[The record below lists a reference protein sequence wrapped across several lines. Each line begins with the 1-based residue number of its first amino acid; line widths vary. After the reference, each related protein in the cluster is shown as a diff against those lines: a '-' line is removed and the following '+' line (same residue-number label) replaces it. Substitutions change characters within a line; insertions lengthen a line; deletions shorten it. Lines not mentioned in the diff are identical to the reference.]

1 MKQADFVAKVN
12 DRSLTVKE
20 AINHL
25 LTRPDV
31 KDAID
36 KKSGKPTKSTFNMLT
51 TLRDNIPFDTN
62 KKFFEVY
69 NTREFSEAL
78 ALPTNRFAAMSR
90 FETIFRKALTDTDF
104 KAKDLEKIAGAGN
117 KADDFGF
124 GGVQDRGKDPMRG
137 TILSKDFDAIYQ
149 KALKTADIDY
159 DTRAFALYE
168 KYTGQRIESVVGKE
182 GLKISDLT
190 PGVDA
195 DTGQV
200 YVDVAGKTTAT
211 KKRPSVRYTDEFA
224 EFLIDV
230 LNKAKEKAGATA
242 KFSEINLF
250 QTTKKKMDIF
260 WNENIRPALEKNF
273 EAQLPLDKASGRGKA
288 SPKVLR
294 KILARQLVDE
304 FKVSK
309 DLAKSWMGH
318 AGAGISVS
326 GDILE
331 DNYTGVIGDERIGAL
346 SNNLI
351 RNDGYNSIKGGSV
364 NNLFKSRFMTVEA
377 FKPENN
383 KTYLSFSKPYRFND
397 ANVTGQKP
405 VVMAMTASQKK
416 LYEQLDKEQLVLSE
430 GRTLDAQLKNIAKQD
445 KVLAAQ
451 LKSAKKSEAVLLK
464 EAQERLKKQ
473 KAAAEAKKLA
483 LQESVP
489 TTAEDL
495 SDGLKSRLAKLG
507 ITIGTAVGT
516 TVTTIAKGS
525 PLLTPY
531 VAAEEYKQSI
541 KEGRSGS
548 EAFSRAGAEAANP
561 LPIGIRDIEEAVD
574 TSVKKASQEARS
586 KDMSFLDALS
596 QSFTGIPIGLPG
608 GFSSGGFITKKQ
620 SRR

>member
-1 MKQADFVAKVN
+1 MKQAEFVAKVN
-12 DRSLTVKE
+12 DGSLTVKD
-20 AINHL
+20 AFDHL

-36 KKSGKPTKSTFNMLT
+36 KKSGKPTKSTFNMLK
-51 TLRDNIPFDTN
+51 TLRDNIPFDTS

-78 ALPTNRFAAMSR
+78 ALPTNRFREMSR
-90 FETIFRKALTDTDF
+90 FETILRKALTDTNF
-104 KAKDLEKIAGAGN
+104 KAKDLEKIAGGGN
-117 KADDFGF
+117 KADNFGF

-149 KALKTADIDY
+149 NALKTADIDY

-168 KYTGQRIESVVGKE
+168 KYTGQRIESVVGAD

-190 PGVDA
+190 PGMDA

-200 YVDVAGKTTAT
+200 YVDVAGKTSAT

-230 LNKAKEKAGATA
+230 LNKSKERAGATA

-250 QTTKKKMDIF
+250 QTSKKKMDVF

-273 EAQLPLDKASGRGKA
+273 EAQLPLDKASGQGKA

-309 DLAKSWMGH
+309 ELAKSWMGH

-377 FKPENN
+377 FKPDNN

-416 LYEQLDKEQLVLSE
+416 LYNQLDKEQLALSE
-430 GRTLDAQLKNIAKQD
+430 GRTLDQQLKNIAKQD
-445 KVLAAQ
+445 KIIAAK
-451 LKSAKKSEAVLLK
+451 LKSAKKSQAVLLK
-464 EAQERLKKQ
+464 EAQQKLEKQ
-473 KAAAEAKKLA
+473 KATTEAKKLA
-483 LQESVP
+483 LEESVP
-489 TTAEDL
+489 KTAEDL
-495 SDGLKSRLAKLG
+495 SPDLKSKLAKYG
-507 ITIGTAVGT
+507 IVIGG
-516 TVTTIAKGS
+516 TIASTTAKAA
-525 PLLTPY
+525 PFLTP
-531 VAAEEYKQSI
+531 I
-541 KEGRSGS
+541 
-548 EAFSRAGAEAANP
+548 AGAMEFQQSKEEGKSDVEAGIRASAEVINP
-561 LPIGIRDIEEAVD
+561 LPVGVRDIEQVID
-574 TSVKKASQEARS
+574 TGVEKASEEAS
-586 KDMSFLDALS
+586 DKGTSFLDALS
-596 QSFTGIPIGLPG
+596 GSLTGIPMGLAG
-608 GFSSGGFITKKQ
+608 GYSSGGFITKKQ